1 MSAYYITCELSA
13 TKETSVLR
21 AQFCMHN
28 YDSETSI
35 QDTLWE
41 VYKIVSDYVKRLS
54 DYEVTLDILHY
65 GDCTS

>member
-13 TKETSVLR
+13 TKETSFLR
-21 AQFCMHN
+21 AQFYMHS

-54 DYEVTLDILHY
+54 DYRVTLDILHY
-65 GDCTS
+65 GDCTL